1 MVIGFWINF
10 GGFRYQLYSQ
20 ANGKIDAKC
29 TTPCEDSLK
38 HYLRSV
44 NYQSGI
50 WNKSLEH
57 DSMTPNSVG
66 AGWERGTDGKLEI
79 KWTSLL
85 LAPEEI
91 PDLLSCDCRRLCKIE
106 TCICLTNNL
115 NCTDACHSFICDN
128 YHNGEDDYC
137 SNDEDDGI

>member
-1 MVIGFWINF
+1 MKGWNVFLRLRTLKGSNTGLIILYFIFLDLNIGFWINF

-38 HYLRSV
+38 HYLRRV

-50 WNKSLEH
+50 WKKSLEH

-66 AGWERGTDGKLEI
+66 AGWERGTDDKLEI
-79 KWTSLL
+79 KWT
-85 LAPEEI
+85 
-91 PDLLSCDCRRLCKIE
+91 
-106 TCICLTNNL
+106 
-115 NCTDACHSFICDN
+115 
-128 YHNGEDDYC
+128 
-137 SNDEDDGI
+137 